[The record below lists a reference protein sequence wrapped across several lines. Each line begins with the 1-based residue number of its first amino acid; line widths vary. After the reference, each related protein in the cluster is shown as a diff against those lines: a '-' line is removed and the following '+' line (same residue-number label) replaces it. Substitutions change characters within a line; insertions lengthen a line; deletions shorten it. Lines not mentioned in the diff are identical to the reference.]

1 MRASG
6 AEAEGI
12 TRGEPAARWIL
23 LATVL
28 GSGMAFLDMTVVN
41 VALPTIGVA
50 LNASVAGLQ
59 WIQRGKYTLA
69 LASLILIGGSRLT
82 ASAVVGCS

>member
-6 AEAEGI
+6 AEAEGV
-12 TRGEPAARWIL
+12 TWGEPAARWIL

-28 GSGMAFLDMTVVN
+28 GSGMAFLDTTVVD

-50 LNASVAGLQ
+50 LNASVGTSF
-59 WIQRGKYTLA
+59 GKA
-69 LASLILIGGSRLT
+69 APVCASRFTSG
-82 ASAVVGCS
+82 